1 MKVRAA
7 AVLLALAAC
16 VPQEPQ
22 PAEQPPPSP
31 PQDASPSA
39 PLDPFV
45 VMIDA
50 ERWGVIIDRAM
61 EGARMAA
68 IPSADFDQSEM
79 YRADAAL
86 KEGAAALIELR
97 NRVCGQG
104 LVTGDACQL
113 RDWPE
118 WTREPP
124 TDQTPIEE
132 IERRSQWLGEIMG
145 PFTAAGCEEGRK
157 ATGEDLFCSVE

>member
-1 MKVRAA
+1 
-7 AVLLALAAC
+7 
-16 VPQEPQ
+16 
-22 PAEQPPPSP
+22 
-31 PQDASPSA
+31 
-39 PLDPFV
+39 
-45 VMIDA
+45 
-50 ERWGVIIDRAM
+50 
-61 EGARMAA
+61 MAA
-68 IPSADFDQSEM
+68 TPSADFDQSEM

-145 PFTAAGCEEGRK
+145 PLTAAGCEEGRK